1 MPRANRIIGPRP
13 IGWAELMKTLPTSDK
28 PVVVLIGNYPL
39 DRQESMLRFRDL
51 IQARL
56 ESRGFSTE
64 SIFPRGYVGRI
75 LHKGVP
81 AKWLRYID
89 KYILF
94 PPGLA
99 MRLSR
104 IRRKFPRRKV
114 VVHICDHAN
123 AVYASLARNWFP
135 VLVTCHD
142 LLAVRGA
149 RGEDTYCPA
158 SGFGK
163 LLQAAI
169 LRGIGNATFVA
180 CISRATQSDLIR
192 LSGPSMAERSQ
203 VVPLTLNYPYRALP
217 RDEAPGGLARAGID
231 LPFHGFVLHVG
242 SGHPRKN
249 REALLLSVARIKDSW
264 PGKIVLAGEPL
275 SSGEQAL
282 ARSLGLE
289 DRVRG
294 ISRPDNETLLALYN
308 AAHCLIFMSHAE
320 GFGWPI
326 LEAQASGCPVI
337 CSNRASVPE
346 VAGEGALIHEPE
358 DYAAIA
364 EDIERLQEPAFR
376 DALTALGFENARN
389 YPSERMMGAYEEIY
403 RRI

>member
-1 MPRANRIIGPRP
+1 
-13 IGWAELMKTLPTSDK
+13 MKTSPASDK

-51 IQARL
+51 LQTRL
-56 ESRGFSTE
+56 ESGGFLTE
-64 SIFPRGYVGRI
+64 SIFPWGYFGRI
-75 LHKGVP
+75 LPKGFW
-81 AKWLRYID
+81 AKWLAYID

-99 MRLSR
+99 MRLGR
-104 IRRKFPRRKV
+104 IKRKYPDRKI

-123 AVYASLARNWFP
+123 AVYAALARKWFP

-149 RGEDTYCPA
+149 RGEDTHCPA
-158 SGFGK
+158 TGTGK

-180 CISRATQSDLIR
+180 CISRATHSDLIR
-192 LSGPSMAERSQ
+192 LSEPSMAGRSE
-203 VVPLTLNYPYRALP
+203 VIPLALNYPYRALS
-217 RDEAPGGLARAGID
+217 REEALGVLLRAGID

-249 REALLLSVARIKDSW
+249 REALLLSVAQIKDSW
-264 PGKIVLAGEPL
+264 PGKIVFAGDRF
-275 SSGEQAL
+275 SSGEQTL

-289 DRVRG
+289 DRVCE
-294 ISRPDNETLLALYN
+294 ISRPDNETLLALYG

-320 GFGWPI
+320 GFGWPV

-337 CSNRASVPE
+337 CSNRTSLPE
-346 VAGEGALIHEPE
+346 VAGEGALIHEPD

-364 EDIERLQEPAFR
+364 GDIARLQEPPFR
-376 DALTALGFENARN
+376 DGLIALGFKNAMN
-389 YPSERMMGAYEEIY
+389 YSSERMMGAYEEIY